1 MSVGADDYCR
11 TKHKIHWFHFNI
23 TFASQSDKIIVNISV
38 LRAAA
43 ASSLYH
49 PSLIDPGGLVPD
61 LLIPHNQGDF
71 IKTSAADD

>member
-1 MSVGADDYCR
+1 MIIAEQNIKYIGIILISLLLHNL
-11 TKHKIHWFHFNI
+11 TKSSHR
-23 TFASQSDKIIVNISV
+23 VCV

-43 ASSLYH
+43 ASSEYH

>member
-11 TKHKIHWFHFNI
+11 TKHKIHWYHFNI
-23 TFASQSDKIIVNISV
+23 TLLHNLTKSSHRVCV

-43 ASSLYH
+43 AASEYH